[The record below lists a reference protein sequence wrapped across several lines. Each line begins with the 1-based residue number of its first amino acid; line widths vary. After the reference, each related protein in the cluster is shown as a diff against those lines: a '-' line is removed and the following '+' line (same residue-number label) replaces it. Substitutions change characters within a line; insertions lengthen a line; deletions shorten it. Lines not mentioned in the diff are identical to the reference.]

1 MIAEVGALVL
11 VAGYRS
17 NTAADRLQ
25 QKGDDV
31 AGDEDARVGERLDVG
46 IIGAEGYDN
55 AGECEVD
62 SCS

>member
-1 MIAEVGALVL
+1 MIAEAGALVL

-17 NTAADRLQ
+17 DTAANRLQ

-31 AGDEDARVGERLDVG
+31 AGDEYSRVGERFDVG
-46 IIGAEGYDN
+46 IFGAEGYDD
-55 AGECEVD
+55 AGEGEVD